1 MTDLD
6 KASDNNRAALVVF
19 GPEASL
25 KARLGQYK
33 TVEELSEVLEKLPKM
48 NGRTRIDLAL
58 KVAEDEIFPNARH
71 GVYKMAIILTDGA
84 QSNKTQG
91 LRRSSKPLRDAGVRV
106 IVVGIGVPKEDSDLR
121 LMTDRNE
128 DVVDAEN
135 IQGHLQKILCGCS
148 KYQ

>member
-25 KARLGQYK
+25 KARLGQYETYK
-33 TVEELSEVLEKLPKM
+33 LSEVLEKLPKM
-48 NGRTRIDLAL
+48 NGRTSIDLAL
-58 KVAEDEIFPNARH
+58 KVAKDEIFPNARH
-71 GVYKMAIILTDGA
+71 GVYKMAIILTDGV
-84 QSNKTQG
+84 QTDKTKG
-91 LRRSSKPLRDAGVRV
+91 LRQSSKQLRDAGVRV
-106 IVVGIGVPKEDSDLR
+106 IVVGIGVPKEDSKLR